1 MVFFSVSLATIL
13 ASMKYLAENMTDLP
27 NFKSEAALAFERE
40 YDIKRQH
47 LDTKLKRKLERIN
60 QHEAELK
67 KLIDQQ
73 STRKKP
79 SNALERTITATKNT
93 IKLVRKDY
101 LDAVN
106 DFERWCQNKKT
117 EVNAQIEEMIEK
129 RLADA
134 DVKLKSLKYDSVLV
148 EADE

>member
-47 LDTKLKRKLERIN
+47 LDTKLRRKLDQIN

-79 SNALERTITATKNT
+79 SNALERTITDTRNT
-93 IKLVRKDY
+93 IRLVRKDY

-106 DFERWCQNKKT
+106 DFERWC
-117 EVNAQIEEMIEK
+117 
-129 RLADA
+129 
-134 DVKLKSLKYDSVLV
+134 
-148 EADE
+148 

>member
-47 LDTKLKRKLERIN
+47 LDTKLKRKLDQIN

-67 KLIDQQ
+67 KLVDQQ

-79 SNALERTITATKNT
+79 SKALERTITDTRNT
-93 IKLVRKDY
+93 ISLVRKDY

-106 DFERWCQNKKT
+106 DFERWCQN
-117 EVNAQIEEMIEK
+117 
-129 RLADA
+129 RR
-134 DVKLKSLKYDSVLV
+134 LKSTRRLRR
-148 EADE
+148 